1 MTKGKKI
8 AIGVLTALG
17 GAIAYLCSWP
27 VPIDPAAW
35 TPPKAPQTHDNGRLR
50 SVKKLAT
57 NVHGPEATVV
67 GPDGKL
73 YAGTSDGKVMRVD
86 LERGTAETFADTGGR
101 PLGMKFD
108 ASGVLIV
115 ADARKGLLSI
125 DPRGAVS
132 VLAEQHAGAPLRFVD
147 DLAIASDGRIYFSD
161 ASTRFGYG
169 EHLFDV
175 LEHRPNGRVFAY
187 DPTNKTLTIVIRD
200 LYFPNGVALSPDG
213 AFLVVNETWKYRVL
227 RHWLRGPQAGKTEA
241 LIENLPGLPDNITA
255 APSGGYWVALYTPR
269 NAELDSMLPRPFLR
283 KLSLRLP
290 AAIRP
295 KPAHHA
301 YVLKL
306 DPEGKIALD
315 LQDASPDAYAPIT
328 SVTEHA
334 GKLYFGSLE
343 ADGIGVLAAP

>member
-1 MTKGKKI
+1 MTTGKKI
-8 AIGVLTALG
+8 AIGVLTVLGAAAL
-17 GAIAYLCSWP
+17 YLCLWP

-35 TPPKAPQTHDNGRLR
+35 TPPKAPETRDNGRLR
-50 SVKKLAT
+50 GVKRLAT
-57 NVHGPEATVV
+57 TVHGPEATAI

-73 YAGTSDGKVMRVD
+73 YAGASDGTVMRVD
-86 LERGTAETFADTGGR
+86 LERGTAEAFANTGGR

-108 ASGVLIV
+108 AAGTLIV

-125 DPRGAVS
+125 DPRGSVS
-132 VLAEQHAGAPLRFVD
+132 VLAHEHAGAPLRFVD
-147 DLAIASDGRIYFSD
+147 DLAIAADGRIYFSD
-161 ASTRFGYG
+161 ASSRFGYG

-175 LEHRPNGRVFAY
+175 LEHRPNGRVFVY
-187 DPTNKTLTIVIRD
+187 DPSSKTLRVLIRD

-227 RHWLRGPQAGKTEA
+227 RHWLTGPQAGKTETW
-241 LIENLPGLPDNITA
+241 IDNLPGLPDNVTA

-269 NAELDSMLPRPFLR
+269 NAQLDSMLPRPFLR

-306 DPEGKIALD
+306 DSEGKIALD
-315 LQDASPDAYAPIT
+315 LQDASAGAYAPVT

-334 GKLYFGSLE
+334 GMLYLGSLE